1 MVNSLTMF
9 AASLSDDVILN
20 KVKQFDEPLGA
31 LSTEPAKWRYSQ
43 QTNPFSP
50 SRLGVVPFT
59 LLVLKVDVT
68 TLQLLRDSGTDI
80 SHHLRTQLGGFGL
93 PKTWTEYHALLHEND
108 GVLGQRYFEEV
119 SLFFYPR
126 PDPGP
131 SLLQPVTYSLA
142 HAHKQQLYKFMSR
155 PFIERLQGLPT
166 WGPDMTTASIRAH
179 FVEGDV
185 VLDIDWTDQDSTT
198 LPTVFKEEEW
208 GTVHVKTTH
217 QLLIQ
222 ISPERAG
229 NIIQS
234 IYHPTNRS
242 IEPVVTDCIKADD
255 DFYKRRRTGWDHTGI

>member
-1 MVNSLTMF
+1 MF
-9 AASLSDDVILN
+9 PAALSDDVILN
-20 KVKQFDEPLGA
+20 KVKQFDEPVA
-31 LSTEPAKWRYSQ
+31 LSTEPAKWRYTQ

-50 SRLGVVPFT
+50 SRLGMVPFT
-59 LLVLKVDVT
+59 LLVLKVD
-68 TLQLLRDSGTDI
+68 
-80 SHHLRTQLGGFGL
+80 LGGFGL
-93 PKTWTEYHALLHEND
+93 PKTWTEYHALLHEKD

-119 SLFFYPR
+119 SLFYPR

-185 VLDIDWTDQDSTT
+185 VLDIDWMDQDSTT
-198 LPTVFKEEEW
+198 LPAVFKEEEW

-217 QLLIQ
+217 QLLIR

-242 IEPVVTDCIKADD
+242 IEPVVTDCIKADEY
-255 DFYKRRRTGWDHTGI
+255 FYKRRRTGWDHTSI